1 MTMQLCA
8 NVGPFSRLLKDEY
21 IKYFCHTCERR
32 APEISRGYYARVM
45 GVKHLLQQFIQMTGG
60 ACQIISLGAGYDTL
74 YWRLCDERTTIT
86 RFVEVDF
93 SDVTSKKC
101 YVIKKRK
108 QLLQKINSEDDDIL
122 LSRTDLHSSIYH
134 LVAADLRN
142 LKEFDSK
149 LVESQIDKSLPTLFI
164 AECVLVYMETNLSAQ
179 LLQWISDN
187 FKTSF
192 FINYEQVNMADTF
205 GTVMLRNL
213 MGRGCE
219 LLGVDACRSLETQ
232 KQRFLL
238 TGWNGAESLEMMQV
252 YKRLPQADIQ
262 RIQKLEF
269 MDDVE
274 VISQL
279 FQHYAITWAF
289 KDAANIG
296 LQGIAV

>member
-1 MTMQLCA
+1 
-8 NVGPFSRLLKDEY
+8 
-21 IKYFCHTCERR
+21 
-32 APEISRGYYARVM
+32 
-45 GVKHLLQQFIQMTGG
+45 
-60 ACQIISLGAGYDTL
+60 
-74 YWRLCDERTTIT
+74 
-86 RFVEVDF
+86 
-93 SDVTSKKC
+93 
-101 YVIKKRK
+101 
-108 QLLQKINSEDDDIL
+108 
-122 LSRTDLHSSIYH
+122 
-134 LVAADLRN
+134 
-142 LKEFDSK
+142 
-149 LVESQIDKSLPTLFI
+149 
-164 AECVLVYMETNLSAQ
+164 METNLSAQ

-192 FINYEQVNMADTF
+192 FINYEQVNMEDTF

-238 TGWNGAESLEMMQV
+238 TGWNGDESLEMMQV

-279 FQHYAITWAF
+279 FQHYAIT
-289 KDAANIG
+289 
-296 LQGIAV
+296 